1 MQAVL
6 NVLASNAQYL
16 LAFLIV
22 FTVIVFAHEFGHF
35 IMGRLMGIRIEV
47 FSFGMG
53 KRLFGIKRGHT
64 DYRVSLLPVGG
75 YVKFLGEGLFEKDRP
90 LEPDDFMAKNRW
102 QRFLVIAAG
111 AVMNILLAVILM
123 AGVNMAGVRI
133 PIYQDQKPVIGWIEP
148 GSPAEKADLRPEDGL
163 LRINGRR
170 VRTWM
175 DVELAVSTQPD
186 KLLRLD
192 IVRDGR
198 PMTVDLRTGKKTRYD
213 MGYAGFFG
221 KILTQVVSVVPGSP
235 AEKGGLKPGDVVL
248 QINGRPVYYYSF
260 VQVLEANPEK
270 PLALEV
276 RRSGQT
282 VPLTVTPRREGKVG
296 KIGVLQTAESEMKK
310 FGFFPA
316 FGQSVKDNLR
326 LTTLVLRFIKGLFT
340 GEVSTRQVGGPL
352 EIARISGET
361 MRMGFLALVSWIALF
376 SLQLGI
382 INLVPIPVLDG
393 GQLFVLI
400 LEGIFRR
407 DFGPKLRRIW
417 LQVGFVI
424 FVFLIGFIILN
435 DIMNRFP
442 KGWGTLWPF

>member
-6 NVLASNAQYL
+6 KAVASNAQYL

-35 IMGRLMGIRIEV
+35 LLGRLMGIRIEV

-75 YVKFLGEGLFEKDRP
+75 YVKFLGEGMYETDRP
-90 LEPDDFMAKNRW
+90 LEPDDFMAKKRW

-111 AVMNILLAVILM
+111 AAMNIVLAVVLM
-123 AGVNMAGVRI
+123 AVVNMAGVRV
-133 PIYQDQKPVIGWIEP
+133 PVYQDQKPVIGWIES
-148 GSPAEKADLRPEDGL
+148 GSPADKAGLRPEDEL
-163 LRINGRR
+163 RRINGRS
-170 VRTWM
+170 VATWT

-186 KLLRLD
+186 KLLKLD

-198 PMTVDLRTGKKTRYD
+198 PETVDLRTTKKTRYD

-221 KILTQVVSVVPGSP
+221 KIFTQVISVVPGSP
-235 AEKGGLKPGDVVL
+235 AEKGGLKPGDVVVR
-248 QINGRPVYYYSF
+248 INGRPVYYYSF
-260 VQVLEANPEK
+260 IEILETNPEK
-270 PLALEV
+270 PLAVDV
-276 RRSGQT
+276 RRGGEEVS
-282 VPLTVTPRREGKVG
+282 LTVTPRREGKVG
-296 KIGVLQTAESEMKK
+296 KIGVLQSAESLLKK

-326 LTTLVLRFIKGLFT
+326 LTTLVLRFLKGLFS
-340 GEVSTRQVGGPL
+340 GEVSARQVGGPL

-407 DFGPKLRRIW
+407 DFSPKLRKVWMQI
-417 LQVGFVI
+417 GFVI
-424 FVFLIGFIILN
+424 FIFLIGFIILN

-442 KGWGTLWPF
+442 KGWATLWPF

>member
-6 NVLASNAQYL
+6 NALASNAQYL

-35 IMGRLMGIRIEV
+35 LIGRLMGIRIEV

-53 KRLFGIKRGHT
+53 KRLFGVKRGHT

-90 LEPDDFMAKNRW
+90 LEPDDFMAKKRW

-123 AGVNMAGVRI
+123 AGVNMAGVRF
-133 PIYQDQKPVIGWIEP
+133 PVYQDQEPVIGWIEP
-148 GSPAEKADLRPEDGL
+148 GSPAEKAGLRPEDGL

-170 VRTWM
+170 VTTWT

-198 PMTVDLRTGKKTRYD
+198 PMTVELRTGKKTRYD

-221 KILTQVVSVVPGSP
+221 KILTQLDLVVPGSP

-248 QINGRPVYYYSF
+248 QANGRPVYFYGF
-260 VQVLEANPEK
+260 VKVLEANPDK

-276 RRSGQT
+276 RRAGRT
-282 VPLTVTPRREGKVG
+282 VHLTVTPRREGKVG
-296 KIGVLQTAESEMKK
+296 KIGVQQT
-310 FGFFPA
+310 P
-316 FGQSVKDNLR
+316 
-326 LTTLVLRFIKGLFT
+326 
-340 GEVSTRQVGGPL
+340 
-352 EIARISGET
+352 
-361 MRMGFLALVSWIALF
+361 
-376 SLQLGI
+376 
-382 INLVPIPVLDG
+382 
-393 GQLFVLI
+393 
-400 LEGIFRR
+400 
-407 DFGPKLRRIW
+407 
-417 LQVGFVI
+417 
-424 FVFLIGFIILN
+424 
-435 DIMNRFP
+435 
-442 KGWGTLWPF
+442 